1 LFRADGAPGICPP
14 EPSPLAR
21 SPQRF
26 RPGEPTCRFSR
37 RYRSHRSKNPSRRAA
52 APGLCPFRESLAG
65 RRVISA
71 PASRMLPWVFPL
83 PGHFRENLER
93 DSARSPLTRF
103 AESLPK
109 EQPGRRPRVSIG
121 SRFTPFAPAGRP
133 ANAIEVTLLG
143 FPHLSAPEHS
153 EPGSLGLWVHLLPC
167 RTSLPTSRQS
177 LKDPTPCRSCPGSA
191 QVPSLR
197 DLGPVA
203 SFRVF
208 GFTARDAGV
217 TGGESSS
224 CEVGVSSRVCRP
236 PKYRPYWLGDPALPL
251 AVASAMRF
259 SLAGPR

>member
-1 LFRADGAPGICPP
+1 
-14 EPSPLAR
+14 
-21 SPQRF
+21 
-26 RPGEPTCRFSR
+26 
-37 RYRSHRSKNPSRRAA
+37 
-52 APGLCPFRESLAG
+52 
-65 RRVISA
+65 VISA

-197 DLGPVA
+197 DGARGVLQ
-203 SFRVF
+203 SFRVHRSRR
-208 GFTARDAGV
+208 GRYRRRIVLLRGWRLV
-217 TGGESSS
+217 QSLSSA
-224 CEVGVSSRVCRP
+224 EVSPVLVRRSRFAVGRC
-236 PKYRPYWLGDPALPL
+236 LGY
-251 AVASAMRF
+251 AVF
-259 SLAGPR
+259 PRRTSVINV